1 MELLKK
7 LQVILKE
14 STLVLGVLALVGFG
28 MLGLSI
34 TQLERGSKAETTS
47 MISAESS
54 TLMSAQESDSETD
67 KSKGKSSKDET
78 VEKMLAVDVFANS
91 LIGFCMNIKDTNFL
105 ALNWV
110 SNGGNGD
117 FDKEYYFKVQ
127 LEAKTNIEKIQQ
139 SLESISGHIEDSQ
152 EFTQFAEEIQT
163 WLTEIEPLIEKA
175 QSDFQTFSS
184 TKDPEVQKRLID
196 RYVEIISQCQ
206 EKEIQT
212 IKNKN
217 EYFNFITN

>member
-78 VEKMLAVDVFANS
+78 VEKMLAVVFPIAS
-91 LIGFCMNIKDTNFL
+91 
-105 ALNWV
+105 
-110 SNGGNGD
+110 
-117 FDKEYYFKVQ
+117 
-127 LEAKTNIEKIQQ
+127 
-139 SLESISGHIEDSQ
+139 
-152 EFTQFAEEIQT
+152 
-163 WLTEIEPLIEKA
+163 
-175 QSDFQTFSS
+175 
-184 TKDPEVQKRLID
+184 
-196 RYVEIISQCQ
+196 
-206 EKEIQT
+206 
-212 IKNKN
+212 
-217 EYFNFITN
+217 